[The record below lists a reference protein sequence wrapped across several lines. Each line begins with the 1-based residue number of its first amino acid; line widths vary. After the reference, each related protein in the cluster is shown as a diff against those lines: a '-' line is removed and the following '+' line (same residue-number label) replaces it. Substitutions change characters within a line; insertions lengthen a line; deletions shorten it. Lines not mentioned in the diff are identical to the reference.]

1 MERGVLYRCDELAD
15 WCGGWSDHPPPSG
28 LRPSLRRPPWLWCVC
43 ASSLAATHSL
53 PGSSVPVPTSRPAW
67 VLMRLPRHPP
77 LYLRHAHATC
87 TTKKELKRPAQAG
100 SCLFVSFLSQGNRKQ
115 MPHWPC
121 HNFCFVLFCFCEA
134 TLELHGLWK
143 LLAGLLTCSVRWLVA
158 CVRFALYSVVLCLHA
173 LAISSCGS
181 SALLDLA
188 QFLSINFRLSFGST
202 VLSLTSCLKIGLF
215 FNSSGSAKT
224 VTRQ

>member
-1 MERGVLYRCDELAD
+1 MGTHAFAT
-15 WCGGWSDHPPPSG
+15 SSA
-28 LRPSLRRPPWLWCVC
+28 SLS
-43 ASSLAATHSL
+43 ASRSRHVYHEE
-53 PGSSVPVPTSRPAW
+53 GIEKTSTGR
-67 VLMRLPRHPP
+67 
-77 LYLRHAHATC
+77 
-87 TTKKELKRPAQAG
+87 Q
-100 SCLFVSFLSQGNRKQ
+100 LFVCFFSLTRESKTDATLA
-115 MPHWPC
+115 MPQ
-121 HNFCFVLFCFCEA
+121 FLFCFCEA

-173 LAISSCGS
+173 LAISSCGG

-224 VTRQ
+224 VTRQNKLQVKFLQCQIS